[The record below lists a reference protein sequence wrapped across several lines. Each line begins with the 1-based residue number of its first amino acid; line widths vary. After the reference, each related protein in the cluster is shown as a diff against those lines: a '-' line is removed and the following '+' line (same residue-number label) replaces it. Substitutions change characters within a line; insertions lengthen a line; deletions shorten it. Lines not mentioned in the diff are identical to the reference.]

1 MGIVAVTEDKLS
13 YGYVGPDTIGQIV
26 AATGTLALVLSVA
39 MSGAG
44 AVPFAVAMFVIV
56 VVIMAHTG
64 FTAFVVRVIF
74 LHQSHALNQCQ

>member
-1 MGIVAVTEDKLS
+1 MGIVAVKEDKLS
-13 YGYVGPDTIGQIV
+13 YGYVGSDTIGQIV

-44 AVPFAVAMFVIV
+44 EVPFAVAMFVIV
-56 VVIMAHTG
+56 VFIMAHKG

-74 LHQSHALNQCQ
+74 LHQSHVHNQCQ